1 MQGLTFILAGA
12 LASAV
17 PPGTVIVSDF
27 KGPIEDSWIQV
38 AYQED
43 RDCEIEVTG
52 SENRK
57 FYRISIRG
65 LQPGELGHFQL
76 TSEERNFDPFK
87 MKMKPINYRFKSD
100 GNGEFSKI
108 YLPFRYGHYT
118 TVVDVNVEGRQCN
131 VSAAFPFTRIYP
143 GQERFYD

>member
-1 MQGLTFILAGA
+1 MQGLSLILASM
-12 LASAV
+12 LAPAV
-17 PPGTVIVSDF
+17 PPGTVTVSDF
-27 KGPIEDSWIQV
+27 RGPIEDSWSQV

-52 SENRK
+52 SGNGK
-57 FYRISIRG
+57 FFRISIRG
-65 LQPGELGHFQL
+65 LQPGEIGHFHL
-76 TSEERNFDPFK
+76 TNEDLHFDPFK
-87 MKMKPINYRFKSD
+87 MKMKPISYNFKSD

-118 TVVDVNVEGRQCN
+118 TVVDVNVEGRQCD
-131 VSAAFPFTRIYP
+131 VSVAFPFTRIPP